1 MATTT
6 RSLRRYNHRLR
17 ELVRST
23 GDNQHAIHQGVSRST
38 AHGWL
43 KYPRTEVVTL
53 AVTDMD
59 VLHLQQ
65 ELVTLRRRV
74 ARLVAVRGGD
84 EAVPTP
90 REPASTWYFVG
101 GHDGPDALAVFPSL
115 VSSHAVHLVFNL
127 LVVYPTSTQL
137 SSACLRSGGSAL

>member
-6 RSLRRYNHRLR
+6 RNLRRYDHHRR
-17 ELVRST
+17 QLVRST
-23 GDNQHAIHQGVSRST
+23 DDIQHAIHQGVPLST

-43 KYPRTEVVTL
+43 KSPRTEVVTL

-74 ARLVAVRGGD
+74 ARLIAMLR
-84 EAVPTP
+84 
-90 REPASTWYFVG
+90 
-101 GHDGPDALAVFPSL
+101 
-115 VSSHAVHLVFNL
+115 L
-127 LVVYPTSTQL
+127 LVILLRLSGFSLARTRIPDGAGKPTLMRAIERSRTILPLRVALRILRL
-137 SSACLRSGGSAL
+137 SHFPFGSVDLLC